1 MKLHQL
7 RYLAA
12 VVDNNLNINQ
22 VHVHSAHR
30 HVLTTSYIIVVLLLC
45 GVLQFNA
52 YMKVI
57 HDMLRRAESEQETKL
72 QQLSAIEQEQKS
84 DCSASLVL
92 TYPIIFS
99 ICCRTLKIEGN
110 SETNSIVRL
119 LASFESSCFAAL
131 FCSAGASTPF
141 IVQLSWTF
149 TSASC
154 QSSLPVSRD
163 SAHATWDAAF
173 WSHG

>member
-1 MKLHQL
+1 MLAGIYQVALTHQKLGITKDILVTKVIPHL
-7 RYLAA
+7 LPLAF
-12 VVDNNLNINQ
+12 DNNLNINQ

-92 TYPIIFS
+92 TYPSYIMFFN
-99 ICCRTLKIEGN
+99 LFQD
-110 SETNSIVRL
+110 SEN
-119 LASFESSCFAAL
+119 
-131 FCSAGASTPF
+131 
-141 IVQLSWTF
+141 
-149 TSASC
+149 
-154 QSSLPVSRD
+154 
-163 SAHATWDAAF
+163 
-173 WSHG
+173 